1 MRVIHREDAGQGVT
15 GKLENCCHWPR
26 CEKPLPPRMYFCT
39 AHWKRLPKEI
49 RNQFIAS
56 PIRAMKEAQRWI
68 GLYCDV

>member
-1 MRVIHREDAGQGVT
+1 
-15 GKLENCCHWPR
+15 
-26 CEKPLPPRMYFCT
+26 MYFCT